1 METIVSEYYWFV
13 KQWTGDITMA
23 IISLM
28 FSVYTQASPIF
39 LVSCLGSRDWNTSDL
54 TSLLSDY
61 QGVTRPLSFLSG
73 SGPRTS
79 WMYSSWTSSL
89 YIGQISTL
97 TWNKLVL
104 KYKSC
109 VRYTAYSPSHRHSH
123 NIRIHS
129 IEFSETQ
136 LRLIV
141 GHQVTGDL
149 SCCCRAK
156 TQLFKQWGNLIWKI
170 SVSVGD
176 WLGWVELDKKYFNC
190 NNAKVV
196 TRNHQTSTYGIW
208 APHLET
214 HQSWRC
220 RQWPSLWRE

>member
-1 METIVSEYYWFV
+1 
-13 KQWTGDITMA
+13 
-23 IISLM
+23 M
-28 FSVYTQASPIF
+28 FTPKPAQY
-39 LVSCLGSRDWNTSDL
+39 
-54 TSLLSDY
+54 SLLSVWGLGTGTL
-61 QGVTRPLSFLSG
+61 QTWHLFSLVTRVTRTLSFLSG

-104 KYKSC
+104 KYKC
-109 VRYTAYSPSHRHSH
+109 WVRYNIYVEVQPTSLLCN

-129 IEFSETQ
+129 SEFSETQ

-170 SVSVGD
+170 SVSVGG
-176 WLGWVELDKKYFNC
+176 WLFWVELDKKYFNC